1 MIFCIGERNIEA
13 KYYRLSINC
22 ATLSSMTDRE
32 IRENFHNSRIL
43 DKAHS
48 LAYEK
53 AGGVEA
59 FVKSGVQNI
68 VEATMEE
75 AYLLGWRDAE
85 ANAKAADTTGD
96 TVEALFLQGVDRDR
110 PMKHLKTGEIDW
122 EAIENAKDIDRLD
135 VSVLGLSRRVY
146 IRLQERGIMTI
157 GELSRAIDMG
167 LDRVRGIGQAASK
180 EIIAQVRKANIDV

>member
-1 MIFCIGERNIEA
+1 
-13 KYYRLSINC
+13 
-22 ATLSSMTDRE
+22 MTDRE

-110 PMKHLKTGEIDW
+110 VREQ
-122 EAIENAKDIDRLD
+122 
-135 VSVLGLSRRVY
+135 
-146 IRLQERGIMTI
+146 LQEAGIPAMIYYPVPLHMQKAYQDPRYHEGDFPTAERLAACVLSLPMHT
-157 GELSRAIDMG
+157 ELDEEQLAFITENVLKAVVGRK
-167 LDRVRGIGQAASK
+167 SK
-180 EIIAQVRKANIDV
+180 VVGR

>member
-1 MIFCIGERNIEA
+1 
-13 KYYRLSINC
+13 
-22 ATLSSMTDRE
+22 MTDRK
-32 IRENFHNSRIL
+32 IREKFHNSRIL

-68 VEATMEE
+68 VEVTMEE

-85 ANAKAADTTGD
+85 ANAKAAGTTGD
-96 TVEALFLQGVDRDR
+96 TKRAFPPQTVDRDR
-110 PMKHLKTGEIDW
+110 PMKPLKTGEIDR
-122 EAIENAKDIDRLD
+122 EAIENAKDIGKLD
-135 VSVLGLSRRVY
+135 ISVLGLSRRVY

-157 GELSRAIDMG
+157 GELARTIDMG
-167 LDRVRGIGQAASK
+167 LDRVRGIGQAAST
-180 EIIAQVRKANIDV
+180 EIMAQAEKAKIISH